1 MTLTKSFKLRDI
13 RESMGY
19 GMAELAE
26 KAGVTEP
33 TIRNIEDGKSC
44 SYITL
49 VLLAKAL
56 RVPLATLTG
65 DQRITLGQVMRA
77 DGTWS
82 CHDRFH
88 VISNDDGLNGDYDQ
102 AAMGGLLRTRPRALY
117 APVNEFRRIIRDDED
132 VMELWLGW

>member
-1 MTLTKSFKLRDI
+1 MNLTKSLRLREI
-13 RESMGY
+13 RESMGL

-44 SYITL
+44 SLVTL

-56 RVPLATLTG
+56 RVPLAALTG

-88 VISNDDGLNGDYDQ
+88 VISNDTGLDGDYDQ

-117 APVNEFRRIIRDDED
+117 APVNEFRRILVNGED

>member
-1 MTLTKSFKLRDI
+1 MNLAKSLRLRDI
-13 RESMGY
+13 RESMGL

-49 VLLAKAL
+49 VLLAHAL
-56 RVPLATLTG
+56 KVPMAALTG
-65 DQRITLGQVMRA
+65 DKRITLGQVQRA

-88 VISNDDGLNGDYDQ
+88 IISNDTGLDGDYDQ
-102 AAMGGLLRTRPRALY
+102 ESMGGLLRTRPRALY
-117 APVNEFRRIIRDDED
+117 APVNEFRRMLVNGED
-132 VMELWLGW
+132 IMELWLGW

>member
-1 MTLTKSFKLRDI
+1 MTLTKSLRLREI

-19 GMAELAE
+19 GMAELADI
-26 KAGVTEP
+26 AGVTEP

-44 SYITL
+44 SLITI

-56 RVPLATLTG
+56 KVPMAALTG

-88 VISNDDGLNGDYDQ
+88 IISNDEHLRGDYDQ
-102 AAMGGLLRTRPRALY
+102 PGIGGLLRTCPRALY
-117 APVNEFRRIIRDDED
+117 APVNEFRRMLVNDED

>member
-1 MTLTKSFKLRDI
+1 MTLTKSLKLRDI
-13 RESMGY
+13 RESMGF

-33 TIRNIEDGKSC
+33 TIRNIEEGKSC
-44 SYITL
+44 AYITL
-49 VLLAKAL
+49 VMLAHAL
-56 RVPLATLTG
+56 KVPMAALTG
-65 DQRITLGQVMRA
+65 DQGITLGQVMRA

-88 VISNDDGLNGDYDQ
+88 VISNDEVLRGDYDQ
-102 AAMGGLLRTRPRALY
+102 PGIGGLLRNCPRTLY
-117 APVNEFRRIIRDDED
+117 APVNEFRRMLVDGED